1 MLDSETTH
9 KTLKRFPSFKLCYE
23 KIAHNKVSTDL
34 YLTIPFGKK
43 YFAWFT
49 YIDKKNVCVFLEI
62 ASKMSQQ
69 IQNIFITPVAFDE
82 TLSLG
87 TILYGTIFTQDKQR
101 YFNVEDIHYY
111 KGKPVSGFF
120 TIQKLGFLKNIFKNE
135 LRQVAYLSDQI
146 IFGLPIM
153 STDYN
158 DIVKRGHFLNYNLYA
173 VQGRTLTRNTP
184 YMSIRFNNSAN
195 KKYKSLPTK
204 DTVSFLVKPNLQND
218 IYELFYKETKSKSAT
233 FKFHSIALI
242 NNYELSVA
250 MNKLYRNISEND
262 CLDTLEESDD
272 EENFENIDLDK
283 FVDMDKEY
291 LIECQYYPNF
301 KKWSPIID
309 KLPHV
314 NDVFKSNEKT
324 ENVCELEQIVLV
336 EKSN

>member
-1 MLDSETTH
+1 MLNSETIN
-9 KTLKRFPSFKLCYE
+9 KSLKRFPSFKLCYE

-49 YIDKKNVCVFLEI
+49 YIDKQNVCIFLEI

-69 IQNIFITPVAFDE
+69 IQNVFVEPVPFDE

-87 TILYGTIFTQDKQR
+87 TILYGTIFTQEKQK

-135 LRQVAYLSDQI
+135 LGQVAYIPNQI
-146 IFGLPIM
+146 IFGLPVM
-153 STDYN
+153 SSDYN

-173 VQGRTLTRNTP
+173 VQGRTLGRNTP
-184 YMSIRFNNSAN
+184 YMSIRFNNSSS
-195 KKYKSLPTK
+195 KKYKSQPT
-204 DTVSFLVKPNLQND
+204 TSTARFLVKPNLQND
-218 IYELFYKETKSKSAT
+218 IYELFYKEQESGKYN

-242 NNYELSVA
+242 NNYNLSVA
-250 MNKLYRNISEND
+250 MNKLYRNISENE
-262 CLDTLEESDD
+262 CLDTLEESED
-272 EENFENIDLDK
+272 EEEFENIDLDK
-283 FVDMDKEY
+283 YVDMEKEY

-301 KKWSPIID
+301 KKWSPIIE
-309 KLPHV
+309 KLPDI
-314 NDVFKSNEKT
+314 NDTFKNNKNVDNICTAEEIYFIQKSN
-324 ENVCELEQIVLV
+324 
-336 EKSN
+336 

>member
-49 YIDKKNVCVFLEI
+49 YIDKKNVCIFLEI

-69 IQNIFITPVAFDE
+69 IQNIFVTPVCFDE
-82 TLSLG
+82 SLSLG
-87 TILYGTIFTQDKQR
+87 TILYGTIFTQEKQR

-135 LRQVAYLSDQI
+135 LRQVAYLPDQI
-146 IFGLPIM
+146 IFGLPII
-153 STDYN
+153 SNDYS

-173 VQGRTLTRNTP
+173 VQGRTITRNTP

-195 KKYKSLPTK
+195 KKYKSIPTK
-204 DTVSFLVKPNLQND
+204 HTVMFLVKPNLQND
-218 IYELFYKETKSKSAT
+218 IYELFYKETKSKTTT

-242 NNYELSVA
+242 NNYKLSVA
-250 MNKLYRNISEND
+250 MNNLYRNISENK

-272 EENFENIDLDK
+272 EEEFENIDLDK

-291 LIECQYYPNF
+291 VIECQYYPNF

-309 KLPHV
+309 NLPDV
-314 NDVFKSNEKT
+314 EAVFKSSEKT
-324 ENVCELEQIVLV
+324 ENICNLEEIVLI